1 VCAFLGFLI
10 SEFILRFFLLR
21 LWDHGPELWVECF
34 NKIAEDMS
42 TIIVGFIL
50 SGVLI
55 GYVQNVIQ
63 VKNVEIGSLL

>member
-1 VCAFLGFLI
+1 
-10 SEFILRFFLLR
+10 
-21 LWDHGPELWVECF
+21 
-34 NKIAEDMS
+34 MS

-55 GYVQNVIQ
+55 GYVQDVIQ